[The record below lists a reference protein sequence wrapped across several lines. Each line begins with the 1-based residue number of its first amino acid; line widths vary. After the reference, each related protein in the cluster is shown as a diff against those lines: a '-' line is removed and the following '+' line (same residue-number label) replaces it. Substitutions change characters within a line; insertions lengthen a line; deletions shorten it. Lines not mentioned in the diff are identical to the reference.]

1 MMMDVL
7 AAYWASLAKLVPS
20 RKDASYTM
28 INQSGLVLT
37 TSFRALLGI
46 ASKPRAVLSPMLP
59 QIFLLGYRRYG
70 KDILYLVIFVTL
82 PFMRGEERHHCFQK
96 KIRTG
101 QLWCLPSYLLHINHV
116 CCSPR
121 VLVCFR
127 TKFLLLQPTFRLL
140 CSSRSLADPSCQKVY
155 SLQLRDL
162 EENCLVMT
170 MSIVAH

>member
-20 RKDASYTM
+20 RKDALYTM

-46 ASKPRAVLSPMLP
+46 VSKPRAVLSPMLP

-82 PFMRGEERHHCFQK
+82 SFMRGEERHHCF
-96 KIRTG
+96 
-101 QLWCLPSYLLHINHV
+101 
-116 CCSPR
+116 
-121 VLVCFR
+121 
-127 TKFLLLQPTFRLL
+127 
-140 CSSRSLADPSCQKVY
+140 
-155 SLQLRDL
+155 
-162 EENCLVMT
+162 
-170 MSIVAH
+170 